1 LDAIAVEVE
10 RIGEGQRYVTK
21 LLTEHDA
28 RSPEAIRLP
37 TKPAD

>member
-1 LDAIAVEVE
+1 
-10 RIGEGQRYVTK
+10 VTK